1 MHRHPTPTKRHRR
14 SRAIAQWEERRTLD
28 GVSYFYNK
36 ATDAL
41 TWVKPDELKTVRFNI
56 SREKF
61 LRLKIPTLNTNR
73 MRKDRIP
80 ISIILNTTRR
90 KDGFP
95 EEERENGQ

>member
-41 TWVKPDELKTVRFNI
+41 TWVKPDELKTVRF
-56 SREKF
+56 SYLARE
-61 LRLKIPTLNTNR
+61 IPSTQNTNTQTHR

-80 ISIILNTTRR
+80 ISIILSMTRR

-95 EEERENGQ
+95 EEERENGR